1 MNKQDIQDLAENAL
15 HEACRHIQDHFG
27 VKTGDTAGLF
37 FSGLEEEAIIEIFT
51 RYIQTEIM
59 VKSYEEE
66 Q

>member
-1 MNKQDIQDLAENAL
+1 MNKKDIQDLAENAL
-15 HEACRHIQDHFG
+15 HEARHIQDHFG

-37 FSGLEEEAIIEIFT
+37 FSGLEEDAIIEIFT

-66 Q
+66 E

>member
-1 MNKQDIQDLAENAL
+1 MNKQDIQDLAFNAL
-15 HEACRHIQDHFG
+15 SQACVHIQDHFG

-37 FSGLEEEAIIEIFT
+37 FSGLEEDAIIEIFT